1 MCHAAVLS
9 RLSPRSSLSRTLA
22 SACHVRAP
30 PSALVYGPLP
40 SCRRASALSCT
51 GLCPLIK
58 YGLLPSQ
65 VLRMSPLRRVA
76 SRNGGQMQI
85 SAAASAS
92 LSASPSPPR
101 RRRGVAVASRLPP
114 PPLSRLLSA
123 SPPRDGGAEWWPPL
137 GCRLRLSLGFWR
149 PSQPRFH
156 SSVVYLPTAHRARG
170 PTYCSPHFP
179 PSREGAGLRSRQ
191 LCDLA
196 TTRCVRNASHRSQ
209 MNCDKGRHPRNDQRN
224 MLTES

>member
-1 MCHAAVLS
+1 MVARCRSRLPPPPLS
-9 RLSPRSSLSRTLA
+9 RLLPRRLA
-22 SACHVRAP
+22 AAQS
-30 PSALVYGPLP
+30 G
-40 SCRRASALSCT
+40 
-51 GLCPLIK
+51 
-58 YGLLPSQ
+58 
-65 VLRMSPLRRVA
+65 VA
-76 SRNGGQMQI
+76 SRLPPPPLSRLLPRRPDGGAEWR
-85 SAAASAS
+85 SPLGCRLRLSLGFSLAA
-92 LSASPSPPR
+92 SPPR